1 MNLIADGIYEYE
13 NYISDSEIAEFM
25 KITKKNIIPD
35 GGMQLDIDSPEYAPL
50 FEKLRSRIYPMF
62 KNLEKMAGLY
72 RVQRWDTN
80 TGMSLHRDD
89 GYGQRAEQ
97 VGIKWGIVIYLNDE
111 YEGGHIDY
119 PDQGI
124 AFKPKVGSML
134 VHRGDIPHQ
143 VQVVTSGS
151 RYYITGFAYGDD
163 SLEFL
168 P

>member
-1 MNLIADGIYEYE
+1 MNLIADGIYEFE
-13 NYISDSEIAEFM
+13 NYISDSEIAAFM
-25 KITKKNIIPD
+25 EISKKNIKND
-35 GGMQLDIDSPEYAPL
+35 GEMQLDIDSPEFTPL
-50 FEKLRSRIYPMF
+50 FEKLRNRIYPMF
-62 KNLEKMAGLY
+62 KNLGKMAGLL
-72 RVQRWDTN
+72 RVQRWETN
-80 TGMSLHRDD
+80 TGMSLHSDD
-89 GYGQRAEQ
+89 GYGERPDQ

-111 YEGGHIDY
+111 YEGGNIEY

-134 VHRGDIPHQ
+134 VHRGNIPHQ

>member
-1 MNLIADGIYEYE
+1 MNVIADGIYEYE

-25 KITKKNIIPD
+25 EISKKNIIAD
-35 GGMQLDIDSPEYAPL
+35 GGMQLNIDSPEFAFL
-50 FEKLRSRIYPMF
+50 FEKLRSRIFPMF
-62 KNLEKMAGLY
+62 NNLEKMAGLY
-72 RVQRWDTN
+72 RVQRWETN

-89 GYGQRAEQ
+89 GYGDFPDQ

-111 YEGGHIDY
+111 YEGGKIEY

-124 AFKPKVGSML
+124 AFKPKMGSML
-134 VHRGDIPHQ
+134 IHRGDIPHQ
-143 VQVVTSGS
+143 VQVVTSGD

-163 SLEFL
+163 SLEFT